1 MEEDICNISDKKL
14 TSKIYK
20 EFIQFNLKNPIKKWA
35 EDLDRRFFS
44 KSNIDDKQMHEK
56 VLNITNH

>member
-35 EDLDRRFFS
+35 EDLDRRFFQ
-44 KSNIDDKQMHEK
+44 KAIYRWQTDAWKGAQH
-56 VLNITNH
+56 H